1 MNLAKTNSSW
11 FIDLSSLRLK
21 VKVMRWPGSLFFK
34 RIALLLI
41 SVSFSLLVLEIFLR
55 VVSPPSPWSPLLPL
69 RPKNRMELHVNLN
82 GVSPVAIHST
92 NSLGLRGD
100 EPPANWNQS
109 YTIVTIGGSTTQCF
123 FLDDHKTWPYLL
135 GQNLKDKYENV
146 WVGNGGLDGQT
157 TRAHIIFME
166 EVISRLRPKAVV
178 LLVGANDLGL
188 SLREDRR
195 LRGNGFDAGKPIWHI
210 RFFGRSRLF
219 QILYLWKQ
227 ALFDDVKVV
236 NKSGDGDRIFKPL
249 PQVAEQLPADLRTL
263 LPTLNEYR
271 QNIERI
277 IQLGRSY
284 NVRVVFLTQPL
295 LYEDTEYWKR
305 IEGNFYWINQTK
317 GRISAASY
325 WKLLDIYNKTLLETC
340 AKERVE
346 CFDLASAI
354 PHNDS
359 YFYDNGHFN
368 ERGAALVAEQV
379 AAFLKQSL
387 ARDRVP
393 LVASH

>member
-1 MNLAKTNSSW
+1 MS
-11 FIDLSSLRLK
+11 
-21 VKVMRWPGSLFFK
+21 WPGNLFFK
-34 RIALLLI
+34 RIALFLI
-41 SVSFSLLVLEIFLR
+41 SLSLCLVALEIFLR
-55 VVSPPSPWSPLLPL
+55 VVSPPSPWSPRLPL
-69 RPKNRMELHVNLN
+69 QPKNRIELHVNLK
-82 GVSPVAIHST
+82 GVTPVAIHST

-135 GQNLKDKYENV
+135 GQNLRDRYENV

-195 LRGNGFDAGKPIWHI
+195 LRGNGFDAGRPIWYI
-210 RFFGRSRLF
+210 RLFGRSRLF
-219 QILYLWKQ
+219 QILFLWKQ
-227 ALFDDVKVV
+227 ALVDDVKVV
-236 NKSGDGDRIFKPL
+236 NKSGDGDQTFKPL
-249 PQVAEQLPADLRTL
+249 PQGTEQLPADLGTL

-277 IQLGRSY
+277 IQLGRSD

-295 LYEDTEYWKR
+295 LYEDTEYWKG

-317 GRISAASY
+317 GRLSAATY

-340 AKERVE
+340 AKEKVE

-354 PHNDS
+354 PHDGN

-368 ERGAALVAEQV
+368 ERGATLVAEQV
-379 AAFLKQSL
+379 AGFLKQS
-387 ARDRVP
+387 RDRDQVP
-393 LVASH
+393 LVAGH

>member
-1 MNLAKTNSSW
+1 
-11 FIDLSSLRLK
+11 
-21 VKVMRWPGSLFFK
+21 MRWPGSLFFK

-41 SVSFSLLVLEIFLR
+41 SVSFALLVLEILLR

-69 RPKNRMELHVNLN
+69 RPKNRMELHVNLK

-135 GQNLKDKYENV
+135 GQDLKDKYENV

-166 EVISRLRPKAVV
+166 EVISRLRPKAVA

-195 LRGNGFDAGKPIWHI
+195 LRGNGFDAGKPIWYI

-236 NKSGDGDRIFKPL
+236 NKSGDGDQTFKPL
-249 PQVAEQLPADLRTL
+249 PRGAEQLPADLRTL

-295 LYEDTEYWKR
+295 LYEDTEYWKG

-317 GRISAASY
+317 GRLSAATY

-340 AKERVE
+340 AKEKVE

-354 PHNDS
+354 PHDRN
-359 YFYDNGHFN
+359 YFYDNGHFKK
-368 ERGAALVAEQV
+368 RGATLVAEQV
-379 AAFLKQSL
+379 AAFLKQSPD
-387 ARDRVP
+387 RDQVP